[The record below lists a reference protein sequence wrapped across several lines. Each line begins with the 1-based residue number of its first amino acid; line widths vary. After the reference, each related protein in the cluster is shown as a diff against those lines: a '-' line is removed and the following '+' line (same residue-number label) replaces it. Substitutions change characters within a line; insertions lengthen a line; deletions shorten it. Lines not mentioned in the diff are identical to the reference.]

1 MAKNM
6 IEKFNKNFF
15 DVEINGRIFNLNK
28 IKSNLGL
35 NIFYYYS
42 EFEKIKK
49 FKISNENFENISIGL
64 SFFIKNEIKIGIS
77 FFAKKETKYGAS
89 ILETMVKQNP
99 NLKIQYFSMEN
110 LKEKHRLVLN
120 CSYHDKYENKI
131 ILILK

>member
-28 IKSNLGL
+28 IKSNLCL

-64 SFFIKNEIKIGIS
+64 SFFMKNERKIGIS

-89 ILETMVKQNP
+89 ILETVVKKNP

-110 LKEKHRLVLN
+110 LKEKTSIILN
-120 CSYHDKYENKI
+120 CYHDDKHENKI
-131 ILILK
+131 ILMLK